1 MPPPRSRTIP
11 TGGIASPEVVV
22 DTSRELQ
29 VNAICS
35 LAQALYAVRVQL
47 LTGVAVSD
55 IHFLD
60 LVLHTYDLQTNVSNA
75 PGTSDQRS
83 RIRLMSKERYTGSDH
98 LTCGMPMCLCCKNF
112 LIMLPTAAPV
122 AGSSWSTCKQIS
134 CNCCYPS
141 TLSRKL
147 LRPSRPCHVEHAIFR
162 SSSGN
167 SPSLNVCVT
176 DSILQSMI
184 MMVVIVLTKHS
195 SCRTL
200 QGLQ

>member
-1 MPPPRSRTIP
+1 MPPPRSRTIT

-35 LAQALYAVRVQL
+35 LAQALYAVGVQL

-60 LVLHTYDLQTNVSNA
+60 LVLHTYDLQTNFSNA

-98 LTCGMPMCLCCKNF
+98 LTCGVYVAKNF

-122 AGSSWSTCKQIS
+122 AGSSWSTCKQSS

-176 DSILQSMI
+176 DSILQS
-184 MMVVIVLTKHS
+184 L
-195 SCRTL
+195 
-200 QGLQ
+200 